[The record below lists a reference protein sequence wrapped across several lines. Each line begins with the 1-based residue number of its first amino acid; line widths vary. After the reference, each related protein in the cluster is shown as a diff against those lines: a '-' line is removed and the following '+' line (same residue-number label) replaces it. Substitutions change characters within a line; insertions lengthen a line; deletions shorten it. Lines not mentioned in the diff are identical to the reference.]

1 MADIRKTFNFRDGVQ
16 VDDEV
21 LVVRGNRV
29 GLGTT
34 NPDQLLDVRGNTN
47 ITGITST
54 ALFNVTGVG
63 TFGGVKVGSNITLD
77 SSSGVVTATSFKGD
91 GSTLSNLPTSQW
103 TDVNPGSGVTPIYVD
118 GSVGVGTTNPANP
131 FQVGGNPNDGI
142 GVGFST
148 SGNIK
153 ASGIVTASSFVGP
166 LTGNVVGN
174 VTGNLTGNA
183 DTATYAGVA
192 GIATVAQNLT
202 GSPSITVTNV
212 NASGIGTFPNLVTT
226 DLNTVTLKGFNSL
239 RAPHGTTTTI
249 VVTVAAKTAAHR
261 YNGSGSSNGFK
272 LDGVEAPYLTLT
284 PGRTY
289 RFDVSHGSNT
299 GHPLGFFYDVDKT
312 TAYTTGVTV
321 SGTSGNTGSYIDLV
335 VSDTTP
341 SVLHYQC
348 STHAKMGNSIQTGS
362 NILDTEHDSTV
373 RGTLTATN
381 FVGDITGN
389 ITVGNSQDLKI
400 GAGLTFNST
409 GTISNNSDITHILE
423 PSASF
428 ERWSSEIVVGG
439 TTVFVPQLKINRNA
453 AVELYYANGGKRLL
467 TSGIGVTV
475 YDQLDTTNLNV
486 SGVST
491 LPRLF
496 SSSFTATGVSTFT
509 DIDLS
514 GTADIPN
521 LYTSGIGTLTRA
533 FATNLTVSGIST
545 FTGNVDANGD
555 LDVDGTTNLDDVNVS
570 SAATIFTAQISRLN
584 VSGVTTSTGGFVGA
598 LTGNVTG
605 NATGLSGS
613 PNLLVNDIK
622 VSGITTVGV
631 LTATSIGV
639 GTDSSN
645 AEIQIHKASG
655 SSSIVI
661 GKNSSVA
668 SNNVQLRF
676 GNTAGSFPYSDTAAL
691 DLINYGTG
699 NFNYYIQSGNG
710 SFHWLRGANNARLM
724 SLTNSGNLGI
734 GKTDAND
741 KLHVEGNVAITGVCT
756 ANSFVAGSLT
766 GNLTGNVIGNVN
778 ATGSGLVLGNSN
790 VTSGVSTFAGVE
802 ITSTALLPATGVGI
816 GTTTSGNVL
825 SINPLAE
832 DRFFVST
839 SGAVGIKQDT
849 LSDGVEL
856 EVNGD
861 IKGSSIAIGD
871 TARSAADFSAAVT
884 LGNNRDK
891 IAYMI
896 IPRINTA
903 QRNSLRDGHTQSTTI
918 LNGAMIYNTDD
929 DEFQVRKGGAWV
941 NLSTS

>member
-34 NPDQLLDVRGNTN
+34 SPNQLLDVRGNAN
-47 ITGITST
+47 ITGVTST
-54 ALFNVTGVG
+54 ADFNSTGVG
-63 TFGGVKVGSNITLD
+63 TFGGGVKVGSNITLD

-226 DLNTVTLKGFNSL
+226 DLNTITLKGFNSL

-284 PGRTY
+284 HGRTY

-321 SGTSGNTGSYIDLV
+321 SGTSGNTGSYVDLV

-348 STHAKMGNSIQTGS
+348 SIHAKMGNSIQTGS
-362 NILDTEHDSTV
+362 NILDTEHNSTI
-373 RGTLTATN
+373 RGSLTATTLN
-381 FVGDITGN
+381 GDLTGNVTGNVTGNLTGTAVTSTTFFGN
-389 ITVGNSQDLKI
+389 ITGTGI
-400 GAGLTFNST
+400 TATTFT
-409 GTISNNSDITHILE
+409 GSL
-423 PSASF
+423 
-428 ERWSSEIVVGG
+428 VGG
-439 TTVFVPQLKINRNA
+439 VTGNVTGLINS
-453 AVELYYANGGKRLL
+453 V
-467 TSGIGVTV
+467 
-475 YDQLDTTNLNV
+475 
-486 SGVST
+486 GVST
-491 LPRLF
+491 ITRL
-496 SSSFTATGVSTFT
+496 STTNISATGVSTFT

-514 GTADIPN
+514 GTADLTN
-521 LYTSGIGTLTRA
+521 VYTSGIGTFTRS
-533 FATNLTVSGIST
+533 FATNLNVSGIST
-545 FTGNVDANGD
+545 FGTNIVANGNLD
-555 LDVDGTTNLDDVNVS
+555 LAGDIDVDGMTELDDVNVS
-570 SAATIFTAQISRLN
+570 SAATIFAAQISRLN
-584 VSGVTTSTGGFVGA
+584 VLGVTTSTGGFVGA

-605 NATGLSGS
+605 NATGLSGN
-613 PNLLVNDIK
+613 PNILVNDLK
-622 VSGITTVGV
+622 ASGITTVGV

-639 GTDSSN
+639 GTDTAN

-661 GKNSSVA
+661 GRNSLVGA
-668 SNNVQLRF
+668 NNAQLRF
-676 GNTAGSFPYSDTAAL
+676 GNTAGSFPYSDPASL

-699 NFNYYIQSGNG
+699 NFNHYIQSGNG

-766 GNLTGNVIGNVN
+766 GNLTGNVIGNIN

-790 VTSGVSTFAGVE
+790 VTTGVSTFAGVE
-802 ITSTALLPATGVGI
+802 ITTSALLPATGVGI

-832 DRFFVST
+832 DRFFVT
-839 SGAVGIKQDT
+839 TGGAVGIKQDT
-849 LSDGVEL
+849 ISDGVEL

-861 IKGSSIAIGD
+861 IKSSSIAIGD
-871 TARSAADFSAAVT
+871 TARSAADFSADVT
-884 LGNNRDK
+884 LGGNRDR

-903 QRNSLRDGHTQSTTI
+903 QRNALRDAHTQSISI

>member
-34 NPDQLLDVRGNTN
+34 SPNQLLDVRGNAN
-47 ITGITST
+47 ITGVTST
-54 ALFNVTGVG
+54 ADFNSTGVG
-63 TFGGVKVGSNITLD
+63 TFGGGVKVGSNITLD

-183 DTATYAGVA
+183 DTATFAGVA

-261 YNGSGSSNGFK
+261 YNGSGSSNGFV

-299 GHPLGFFYDVDKT
+299 GHPLGFFYDIDKT

-373 RGTLTATN
+373 RGTLTATSL
-381 FVGDITGN
+381 VGALTGNVAGNVTGNLTGTAVTSTTFFGN
-389 ITVGNSQDLKI
+389 ITGTGITATTFTGSLIGNVT
-400 GAGLTFNST
+400 GNVTGLLNSS
-409 GTISNNSDITHILE
+409 GLSTIT
-423 PSASF
+423 
-428 ERWSSEIVVGG
+428 
-439 TTVFVPQLKINRNA
+439 
-453 AVELYYANGGKRLL
+453 RL
-467 TSGIGVTV
+467 S
-475 YDQLDTTNLNV
+475 TTNI
-486 SGVST
+486 S
-491 LPRLF
+491 
-496 SSSFTATGVSTFT
+496 ATGVSTFT

-639 GTDSSN
+639 GTDTAN

-661 GKNSSVA
+661 GRNSSVGA
-668 SNNVQLRF
+668 NNAQLRF

-766 GNLTGNVIGNVN
+766 GNLTGNVIGNIN

-790 VTSGVSTFAGVE
+790 VTTGVSTFAGVE
-802 ITSTALLPATGVGI
+802 ITTSALLPATGVGI

-825 SINPLAE
+825 SINPLAG
-832 DRFFVST
+832 DRFFVT
-839 SGAVGIKQDT
+839 TGGAVGIKQDT

-884 LGNNRDK
+884 LGDNRDRV
-891 IAYMI
+891 AYMI
-896 IPRINTA
+896 IPRISTA

>member
-34 NPDQLLDVRGNTN
+34 SPNQLLDVRGNAN
-47 ITGITST
+47 ITGVTST
-54 ALFNVTGVG
+54 ADFNSTGVG
-63 TFGGVKVGSNITLD
+63 TFGGGVKVGSNITLD

-192 GIATVAQNLT
+192 GIATVAQGLSGN
-202 GSPSITVTNV
+202 PSISVTNLNVSGNV
-212 NASGIGTFPNLVTT
+212 NTSGISTFPTLVTT
-226 DLNTVTLKGFNSL
+226 DLDTVTLKGFNSL

-321 SGTSGNTGSYIDLV
+321 SGTSGNTGSYVDLV

-362 NILDTEHDSTV
+362 NILDTEHNSTI
-373 RGTLTATN
+373 RGSLTATTLN
-381 FVGDITGN
+381 GDLTGNVTGNVTGNLTGTAVTSTTFFGN
-389 ITVGNSQDLKI
+389 ITGTGITATTFTGSLIGNVT
-400 GAGLTFNST
+400 GNVTGLLNSS
-409 GTISNNSDITHILE
+409 GLSTIT
-423 PSASF
+423 
-428 ERWSSEIVVGG
+428 
-439 TTVFVPQLKINRNA
+439 
-453 AVELYYANGGKRLL
+453 RL
-467 TSGIGVTV
+467 S
-475 YDQLDTTNLNV
+475 TTNI
-486 SGVST
+486 S
-491 LPRLF
+491 
-496 SSSFTATGVSTFT
+496 ATGVSTFT

-555 LDVDGTTNLDDVNVS
+555 LDVDGLTNLDDVNVS

-766 GNLTGNVIGNVN
+766 GNLTGNVIGNIN

-790 VTSGVSTFAGVE
+790 VTTGVSTFAGVE
-802 ITSTALLPATGVGI
+802 ITSSALLPATGVGI

-825 SINPLAE
+825 SINPLAQ
-832 DRFFVST
+832 DRFFVT
-839 SGAVGIKQDT
+839 TGGAVGIKQDT
-849 LSDGVEL
+849 ISDGVEL

-861 IKGSSIAIGD
+861 IKSSSIAIGD
-871 TARSAADFSAAVT
+871 TARSAADFSAAVNQ
-884 LGNNRDK
+884 GNNRDR

-896 IPRINTA
+896 VPRVDA
-903 QRNSLRDGHTQSTTI
+903 GQRNDLRDGHTQSASI
-918 LNGAMIYNTDD
+918 LDGSIIYNTTTNK
-929 DEFQVRKGGAWV
+929 FQGRANGAWV
-941 NLSTS
+941 DLH

>member
-34 NPDQLLDVRGNTN
+34 SPNQLLDVRGNAN
-47 ITGITST
+47 ITGVTST
-54 ALFNVTGVG
+54 ADFNSTGVG
-63 TFGGVKVGSNITLD
+63 TFGGGVKVGSNITLD

-348 STHAKMGNSIQTGS
+348 SIHAKMGNSIQTGS

-373 RGTLTATN
+373 RGTLTATSLVGN
-381 FVGDITGN
+381 LTGDVTGNTQGIHTGAVNLGDGVKATFGDSGDLEIGHVGDQNIIEDKGNGALILKTNGSAISLQRNTGATMLSAVPEADVRIFYN
-389 ITVGNSQDLKI
+389 GSQK
-400 GAGLTFNST
+400 F
-409 GTISNNSDITHILE
+409 
-423 PSASF
+423 
-428 ERWSSEIVVGG
+428 
-439 TTVFVPQLKINRNA
+439 Q
-453 AVELYYANGGKRLL
+453 
-467 TSGIGVTV
+467 TSGIGVTI
-475 YDQLDTTNLNV
+475 YDQLDTTNLK
-486 SGVST
+486 ST
-491 LPRLF
+491 
-496 SSSFTATGVSTFT
+496 GISTFT
-509 DIDLS
+509 RIDVFNSAFIQNLS
-514 GTADIPN
+514 TGTSAVF
-521 LYTSGIGTLTRA
+521 LRA
-533 FATNLTVSGIST
+533 FAQNLTVTGIST

-639 GTDSSN
+639 GTDLSN

-766 GNLTGNVIGNVN
+766 GNLTGNVIGNIN

-790 VTSGVSTFAGVE
+790 VTTGVSTFAGVE
-802 ITSTALLPATGVGI
+802 ITSSALLPATGVGI

-825 SINPLAE
+825 SINPLAT
-832 DRFFVST
+832 DRFFVT
-839 SGAVGIKQDT
+839 TGGAVGIKQDT

-871 TARSAADFSAAVT
+871 TARSAADFSAAVNQ
-884 LGNNRDK
+884 GDNRDR

-896 IPRINTA
+896 VPRVDNN
-903 QRNSLRDGHTQSTTI
+903 QRNDLRDGHTQSASI
-918 LNGAMIYNTDD
+918 LDGSIIYNTTTNK
-929 DEFQVRKGGAWV
+929 FQGRANGAWV
-941 NLSTS
+941 DLH

>member
-34 NPDQLLDVRGNTN
+34 SPNQLLDVRGNAN
-47 ITGITST
+47 ITGVTST
-54 ALFNVTGVG
+54 ADFNSTGVG
-63 TFGGVKVGSNITLD
+63 TFGGGVKVGSNITLD

-321 SGTSGNTGSYIDLV
+321 SGTSGNTGSYVDLV

-362 NILDTEHDSTV
+362 NILDTEHNSTI
-373 RGTLTATN
+373 RGSLTATTLN
-381 FVGDITGN
+381 GDLIGNVTGNVTGNLTGTAVTSTTFFGN
-389 ITVGNSQDLKI
+389 ITGTGITATTFTGSLIGNVT
-400 GAGLTFNST
+400 GNVTGLLNSS
-409 GTISNNSDITHILE
+409 GLSTIT
-423 PSASF
+423 
-428 ERWSSEIVVGG
+428 
-439 TTVFVPQLKINRNA
+439 
-453 AVELYYANGGKRLL
+453 RL
-467 TSGIGVTV
+467 S
-475 YDQLDTTNLNV
+475 TTNI
-486 SGVST
+486 S
-491 LPRLF
+491 
-496 SSSFTATGVSTFT
+496 ATGVSTFT

-555 LDVDGTTNLDDVNVS
+555 LDVDGLTNLDDVNVS

-766 GNLTGNVIGNVN
+766 GNLTGNVIGNIN

-790 VTSGVSTFAGVE
+790 VTTGVSTFAGVE
-802 ITSTALLPATGVGI
+802 ITSSALLPATGVGI

-825 SINPLAE
+825 SINPLAT
-832 DRFFVST
+832 DRFFVT
-839 SGAVGIKQDT
+839 TGGAVGIKQDT
-849 LSDGVEL
+849 ISDGVEL

-861 IKGSSIAIGD
+861 IKSSSIAIGD
-871 TARSAADFSAAVT
+871 TARSAADFSAAVNQ
-884 LGNNRDK
+884 GNNRDR

-896 IPRINTA
+896 VPRVDA
-903 QRNSLRDGHTQSTTI
+903 GQRNDLRDGHTQSASI
-918 LNGAMIYNTDD
+918 LDGSIIYNTTANK
-929 DEFQVRKGGAWV
+929 FQGRANGAWV
-941 NLSTS
+941 DLH